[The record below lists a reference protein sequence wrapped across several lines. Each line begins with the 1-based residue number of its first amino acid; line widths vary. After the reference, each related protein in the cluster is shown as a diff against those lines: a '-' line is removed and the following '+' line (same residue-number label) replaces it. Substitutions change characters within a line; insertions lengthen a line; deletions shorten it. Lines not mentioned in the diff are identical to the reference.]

1 LHGALRCGVS
11 GSLSGIRLFL
21 LVLLWGSASAC
32 AARLPPATANRL
44 LNQLFAPP
52 IAQEIAAVEAEWAR
66 RDTGAYGT
74 RVEWEHRERD
84 GTRTLVL
91 SHTVGG
97 FRHYGAVRIPGGHP
111 RRKLPVLVVAHGGQR
126 GTTALQFFRSG
137 ALATGWVQVLPS
149 YRSERLF
156 VTPLRWYRS
165 EAPPS
170 PWDRDVDD
178 ALALLNAVLQSVP
191 EADSTR
197 VASLGHSRGA
207 GVALLMAVRDPR
219 IRGVVDYSG
228 PTDFLLPEVRRLA
241 NRALHSRIPRLPGAG
256 YLADSVLF
264 ALRDQRIPVER
275 ARMELLRRSP
285 AYFASRLPPTQIHHG
300 TGDSEVAVA
309 HGRRLSA
316 ALRRIGRAPPRWTYY
331 EYPGGGHR
339 PRSLRGSHSR
349 AEQFLE
355 FVVSAQ
361 QRGAGQQRPE
371 PRSARWDQVPI
382 STTPQAIRS
391 PASPEGW
398 VR

>member
-1 LHGALRCGVS
+1 MNPSR
-11 GSLSGIRLFL
+11 IRSFL

-32 AARLPPATANRL
+32 ATRLPPATADRL
-44 LNQLFAPP
+44 LDQLFVPP
-52 IAQEIAAVEAEWAR
+52 TAQEIAAVEAEWAR

-74 RVEWEHRERD
+74 RVEWEHKDGD
-84 GTRTLVL
+84 GTRTVVL
-91 SHTVGG
+91 SHTVDG
-97 FRHYGAVRIPGGHP
+97 FRHYGAVRIPGGKP
-111 RRKLPVLVVAHGGQR
+111 GRKLPVLVVAHGGER

-137 ALATGWVQVLPS
+137 PLAAGWVQVLPS

-178 ALALLNAVLQSVP
+178 ALALLNAVLQRVP

-197 VASLGHSRGA
+197 VAVLGHSRGA

-264 ALRDQRIPVER
+264 ALRDQRIPAQR
-275 ARMELLRRSP
+275 ARTELLRRSP
-285 AYFASRLPPTQIHHG
+285 VYFASRLPPTQIHHG
-300 TGDSEVAVA
+300 TEDSEVAVA
-309 HGRRLSA
+309 HSQRLSA
-316 ALRRIGRAPPRWTYY
+316 ALRQIGRAPPLWTYH
-331 EYPGGGHR
+331 EYPGAGHR
-339 PRSLRGSHSR
+339 QRSLRGNRAR
-349 AEQFLE
+349 AEEFLE
-355 FVVSAQ
+355 LAVGDQ
-361 QRGAGQQRPE
+361 QRGSKLQRPE
-371 PRSARWDQVPI
+371 PRSR
-382 STTPQAIRS
+382 
-391 PASPEGW
+391 
-398 VR
+398 